1 MTVPTQ
7 QPPVPIHPGPGAG
20 IVSDESSPVTRNRD
34 SAFQGAILTRSRLV
48 TTLGTLGLAAL
59 AVILM
64 CLHFGAEPIAY
75 GEILRV
81 LMGAMTA
88 GQSEVDSSAADI
100 TRTIVLQIRLPRV
113 LLGFLVGCSLA
124 SVGVVLQALLRNPL
138 ADPYV
143 LGVSSGAALGA
154 AVGVLC
160 GAGATFL
167 AEAALPACGFAGG
180 ILALL
185 IIYRMAT
192 SSERLPIHSL
202 LLTGVILNAIFSA
215 LIMFITSILDPN
227 RSYGMMA
234 WLMGT
239 LTSPTYSGL
248 VGVVAYL
255 SISLFLLFR
264 QMRVLNILALGE
276 DTARSLGVDTER
288 VKRMIFVLTAL
299 VTGAVVSVS
308 GMIGFIGMVV
318 PHAVRLAIGADHR
331 LLLPASALIGG
342 TFLMG
347 ADTIARTLIAPT
359 EIPVGIITA
368 LAGGPFFV
376 YLLLWRKDRLA

>member
-1 MTVPTQ
+1 MKLPSAT
-7 QPPVPIHPGPGAG
+7 G
-20 IVSDESSPVTRNRD
+20 SPRSCADRPSPEQG
-34 SAFQGAILTRSRLV
+34 SAPSARGSLVQGSILTRSRLILI
-48 TTLGTLGLAAL
+48 LGPLSLT
-59 AVILM
+59 AVAVCLV
-64 CLHFGAEPIAY
+64 CLHFGAQPIAY
-75 GEILRV
+75 GELLRV
-81 LMGAMTA
+81 FVGIMTGDQPDA
-88 GQSEVDSSAADI
+88 DGGAADI
-100 TRTIVLQIRLPRV
+100 TRTILLQIRLPRV

-160 GAGATFL
+160 GAGTTFL

-180 ILALL
+180 IAALG
-185 IIYRMAT
+185 IVYRMAS

-202 LLTGVILNAIFSA
+202 LLTGVIVNAIFSA
-215 LIMFITSILDPN
+215 LIMFITSIMDPN

-255 SISLFLLFR
+255 SISLLLLFR
-264 QMRVLNILALGE
+264 QMRALNILALGE
-276 DTARSLGVDTER
+276 DAARSLGVDTER
-288 VKRMIFVLTAL
+288 AKRSIFILTAL

-331 LLLPASALIGG
+331 LLLPASALAGG

-347 ADTIARTLIAPT
+347 ADTLARTLIAPT

-376 YLLLWRKDRLA
+376 YLLLWRKDRLT